1 MATVGSACLVVGLLT
16 ALYAVGAAL
25 YGARRGGPRWVVSAR
40 HAIYAL
46 AGLLVTAFAILEAA
60 YLRSDFSFSLVA
72 TNSSSDTPT
81 FYKFTAIWSSQAGS
95 LLLWVTLL
103 SLFASAVLRATR
115 NQQPEVVPYATAVL
129 AAIGSF
135 FLVLTV
141 FYASPFDTLTNPPS
155 EGNGLN
161 PLLRHPAMMFHPPM
175 LYTGYV
181 GFSVPF
187 AFAVG
192 ALITRRTGM
201 DWIRATRRFALIAW
215 TFVGFGIMLGALW
228 SFAELG
234 WGGYWGWDAVEN
246 ASLMPW
252 LVGTAYL
259 HSIQVEEKRG
269 MLRVWNMS
277 LVMASFVLAL
287 LGTFLVRSG
296 ILDSIHAFGA
306 STLGKPFLF
315 FIAACAIGST
325 ALVVSRLDHLRSDA
339 RLESIWSREGAF
351 LLNNVVLVALA
362 FVIWW
367 GTFFPLISEALNGH
381 RSSVGPPWFDRYTV
395 PLALALVLLAGIG
408 PVLTWRK
415 VSAKALRR
423 TLVAP
428 LAIAAA
434 VFVALLAFTE
444 AVNSWTSLVMF
455 TLIAF
460 VLAVVG
466 QEFWR
471 GVSARRVMTDEA
483 PPTALTRLVARNRR
497 RWGGYIVHVGIAVLF
512 LGVAASSAFHSQRDI
527 RMKQGQTTTVGGYKV
542 KYVRPTAEVGHD
554 TSGTGAPISLGAVL
568 DVSKNGKHTIV
579 RPKRNFYP
587 VNDPSVPMI
596 ARFFE
601 GEPTS
606 EVDVRWGLKRDLW
619 FAVQPDLASL
629 MPAIR
634 EADRKFGGPKFA
646 KYQALLIATIAQSY
660 AHDPPPANFRM
671 IVSPMVAFIWIGGL
685 IAVGGALIALWPGAE
700 TRRRAVRSVY
710 AAKLARE
717 LSRA

>member
-1 MATVGSACLVVGLLT
+1 VAEVGKACLAVGLLT
-16 ALYAVGAAL
+16 ALYAVGAAI
-25 YGARRGGPRWVVSAR
+25 YGARGGGQRWVVSAR

-46 AGLLVTAFAILEAA
+46 AGLLVTSFVILEAA
-60 YLRSDFSFSLVA
+60 YLRSDFSYELVA
-72 TNSSSDTPT
+72 TNSSTDTPT

-95 LLLWVTLL
+95 LLLWVLLL
-103 SLFASAVLRATR
+103 SLFSSAVLRVTR
-115 NQQPEVVPYATAVL
+115 NQQREVVPYATAVL
-129 AAIGSF
+129 GVIASF

-141 FYASPFDTLTNPPS
+141 FYASPFNTLAHPPV

-181 GFSVPF
+181 GFSIPF

-201 DWIRATRRFALIAW
+201 DWIRSTRRFALIAW
-215 TFVGFGIMLGALW
+215 TFLGFGIMLGSLW

-252 LVGTAYL
+252 LIGTAYL
-259 HSIQVEEKRG
+259 HSVQVQEKRG
-269 MLRVWNMS
+269 MLRVWNVS
-277 LVMASFVLAL
+277 LVMAAFVLAL

-315 FIAACAIGST
+315 FISACAIGSVV
-325 ALVVSRLDHLRSDA
+325 LVVSRLDHLRSDA
-339 RLESIWSREGAF
+339 KLESIWSREGAF
-351 LLNNVVLVALA
+351 LLNNLVLVALA

-367 GTFFPLISEALNGH
+367 GTFFPLISEAVDGQKA
-381 RSSVGPPWFDRYTV
+381 SVGPPWFDRYTV
-395 PLALALVLLAGIG
+395 PLALVLVLLAGIG

-423 TLVAP
+423 TLIAP
-428 LAIAAA
+428 LVTTGV
-434 VFVALLAFTE
+434 VFCLLLVFTD
-444 AVNSWTSLVMF
+444 ASKSWTSLAMF
-455 TLIAF
+455 SLITF
-460 VLAVVG
+460 VLAVVV

-471 GVSARRVMTDEA
+471 GVSARRVMTHEA

-497 RWGGYIVHVGIAVLF
+497 RWGGYIVHVGIAILF
-512 LGVAASSAFHSQRDI
+512 LGVAASSAFHSQRDVHL
-527 RMKQGQTTTVGGYKV
+527 KQGQTTTVGGYTV
-542 KYVRPTAEVGHD
+542 KYIRPTADVGRD
-554 TSGTGAPISLGAVL
+554 TAGTGAPISLGAVL
-568 DVSKNGKHTIV
+568 DVSKDGKHTIV

-606 EVDVRWGLKRDLW
+606 EVDVRWGLSRDLW

-634 EADRKFGGPKFA
+634 EADKKFNSPEFE
-646 KYQALLIATIAQSY
+646 KYLPLLITKIAQSY
-660 AHDPPPANFRM
+660 AVNPPPANFRM
-671 IVSPMVAFIWIGGL
+671 IVSPLVSFIWIGGL
-685 IAVGGALIALWPGAE
+685 IAVFGALIALWPGAE
-700 TRRRAVRSVY
+700 TRRRAVHSVY

>member
-1 MATVGSACLVVGLLT
+1 MAGVGSACLAVGLAT
-16 ALYAVGAAL
+16 ALYAVGASL
-25 YGARRGGPRWVVSAR
+25 YGARGGGPRWVVSGRRAM
-40 HAIYAL
+40 YAL
-46 AGLLVTAFAILEAA
+46 AALLVLSVVILEAA
-60 YLRSDFSFSLVA
+60 YMRSDFSFALVA
-72 TNSSSDTPT
+72 QNSSTDTPT
-81 FYKFTAIWSSQAGS
+81 FYKFTAMWSSQAGS
-95 LLLWVTLL
+95 LLLWVLLL
-103 SLFASAVLRATR
+103 SLFSSAVLRATR
-115 NQQPEVVPYATAVL
+115 NQQREVVPYATAVL
-129 AAIGSF
+129 GVIASF

-141 FYASPFDTLTNPPS
+141 FYASPFETLASPPA

-181 GFSVPF
+181 GFSIPF

-201 DWIRATRRFALIAW
+201 DWIRSTRRFALIAW
-215 TFVGFGIMLGALW
+215 TFLGFGIMLGALW

-246 ASLMPW
+246 ASLLPW

-269 MLRVWNMS
+269 MLRVWNVS
-277 LVMASFVLAL
+277 LIMATFVLAL

-306 STLGKPFLF
+306 STLGQPFLV
-315 FIAACAIGST
+315 FITFCAVGSVV
-325 ALVVSRLDHLRSDA
+325 LVVSRLEHLRSEA
-339 RLESIWSREGAF
+339 RLESMFSREGAF
-351 LLNNVVLVALA
+351 LLNNLVLVAMA
-362 FVIWW
+362 FVVWW
-367 GTFFPLISEALNGH
+367 GTFFPLISEALNG
-381 RSSVGPPWFDRYTV
+381 RKASVGPPWFDRYTV

-408 PVLTWRK
+408 PMLTWRR
-415 VSAKALRR
+415 VSMRLLRR
-423 TLVAP
+423 TLAIP
-428 LAIAAA
+428 LGVAA
-434 VFVALLAFTE
+434 VACAALIAFTD
-444 AVNSWTSLVMF
+444 APKSWTSLVMF
-455 TLIAF
+455 TLVSF
-460 VLAVVG
+460 VLTVVG

-471 GVSARRVMTDEA
+471 GVGARRVMANEPA
-483 PPTALTRLVARNRR
+483 PAALGRLIARNRR
-497 RWGGYIVHVGIAVLF
+497 RWGGYIVHAGIAVLF

-527 RMKQGQTTTVGGYKV
+527 RMTAGQTTTVGGYTV
-542 KYVRPTAEVGHD
+542 KYVRPTAAVGQD
-554 TSGTGAPISLGAVL
+554 RAGTGAPISLGAVL
-568 DVSKNGKHTIV
+568 DVSKDGKHTIV
-579 RPKRNFYP
+579 SPQRNFYP

-629 MPAIR
+629 IPAIR
-634 EADRKFGGPKFA
+634 AADRKFSGLPA
-646 KYQALLIATIAQSY
+646 QYQAQLITAIAKSY
-660 AHDPPPANFRM
+660 ATNPPPANFRM
-671 IVSPMVAFIWIGGL
+671 IVSPMVSWIWIGGL
-685 IAVGGALIALWPGAE
+685 IAVFGALTALWPGAE
-700 TRRRAVRSVY
+700 TRRRRVHSVY

>member
-1 MATVGSACLVVGLLT
+1 MAGVGSACLAVGLLT
-16 ALYAVGAAL
+16 ALYAIGAAL
-25 YGARRGGPRWVVSAR
+25 YGARGGGHRWVVSAR

-46 AGLLVTAFAILEAA
+46 AGLLVTAFVILEAA
-60 YLRSDFSFSLVA
+60 YLRSDFSFELVA
-72 TNSSSDTPT
+72 TNSSTDTPT

-95 LLLWVTLL
+95 LLLWVLLL
-103 SLFASAVLRATR
+103 SLFSSAVLRVTR
-115 NQQPEVVPYATAVL
+115 NQQREVVPYATAVL
-129 AAIGSF
+129 GAIASF

-141 FYASPFDTLTNPPS
+141 FYASPFDTLANPPA

-181 GFSVPF
+181 GFSIPF

-201 DWIRATRRFALIAW
+201 DWIRSTRRFALIAW
-215 TFVGFGIMLGALW
+215 TFLGFGIMLGSLW

-269 MLRVWNMS
+269 MLRVWNVS

-315 FIAACAIGST
+315 FISACAIGSV

-339 RLESIWSREGAF
+339 KLESVWSREGAF
-351 LLNNVVLVALA
+351 LLNNLVLVALA

-367 GTFFPLISEALNGH
+367 GTFFPLISEAIAGKKA
-381 RSSVGPPWFDRYTV
+381 SVGPPWFDRYTV
-395 PLALALVLLAGIG
+395 PLALVLVLLAGIG
-408 PVLTWRK
+408 PILTWRK

-428 LAIAAA
+428 LAISAA
-434 VFVALLAFTE
+434 VFLALLAFTD
-444 AVNSWTSLVMF
+444 AADSWTSLVMF
-455 TLIAF
+455 TFIGF
-460 VLAVVG
+460 VLAVIG

-471 GVSARRVMTDEA
+471 GVGARRVMTNEA
-483 PPTALTRLVARNRR
+483 PPTALGRLVARNRR
-497 RWGGYIVHVGIAVLF
+497 RWGGYIVHVGIAILF
-512 LGVAASSAFHSQRDI
+512 LGVAASSAFHSQRDV
-527 RMKQGQTTTVGGYKV
+527 RLSQGQTTTVGDYKV
-542 KYVRPTAEVGHD
+542 KYVRPTADVGRD
-554 TSGTGAPISLGAVL
+554 TAGTGAPISLGAVL
-568 DVSKNGKHTIV
+568 DVEKNGKHTIV

-587 VNDPSVPMI
+587 VNDASVPMI

-606 EVDVRWGLKRDLW
+606 EVDVRWGLSRDLW

-634 EADRKFGGPKFA
+634 AADKKFNKPQFEQYLPTLITAIA
-646 KYQALLIATIAQSY
+646 KSY
-660 AHDPPPANFRM
+660 ASSPPPANFRM
-671 IVSPMVAFIWIGGL
+671 IVSPLVSFIWLGGL
-685 IAVGGALIALWPGAE
+685 IAVFGALIALWPGAE